1 MTEINEKLYIQ
12 ARRSHWESM
21 AENKYWEKGIG
32 KNYHQDLNRIYS
44 RLITPGQRVLE
55 IGSGIGDLI
64 AQLQPSYG
72 LGIDF
77 SNKIIEEAKIRH
89 FKKTNL
95 QFICCEAEKLA
106 CIEKFDA
113 IILSD
118 LVNDLWDVQKLISRL
133 HEWCHPRT
141 RIFINSYSRVWQPA
155 LTAARWMGQAT
166 ALLPQNWLVVED
178 IANILYL
185 EEFEVIN
192 HFSEILFPL
201 NIKFVSKPAN
211 RFFAKIFPFS
221 AFDLTN
227 IVIARPNPRPISKR
241 PVVSVIVAAR
251 NEDGNI
257 GEIFRRMPEMGAGT
271 ELIFVEGWSK
281 DNTCQTI
288 EKEMEKHRD
297 KNVKLFIQP
306 GKGKGDAV
314 RKGFSE
320 AKGEIL
326 MILDAD
332 LTVIPEDLPRFYEAI
347 VSGRGEFINGVRLV
361 YPMEK
366 KAMKFFNIIGNK
378 FFSLAFSWL
387 IGQPIKDTLC
397 GTKVLWKKDYE
408 KIVDNRAYFGD
419 FDPFGDFDLIFGAA
433 RLNLKILD
441 LPIRYRE
448 RQYGTTNIS
457 RWRHGILLL
466 KMVVFAAFKMKFV

>member
-201 NIKFVSKPAN
+201 N
-211 RFFAKIFPFS
+211 S
-221 AFDLTN
+221 A
-227 IVIARPNPRPISKR
+227 
-241 PVVSVIVAAR
+241 
-251 NEDGNI
+251 
-257 GEIFRRMPEMGAGT
+257 
-271 ELIFVEGWSK
+271 
-281 DNTCQTI
+281 
-288 EKEMEKHRD
+288 
-297 KNVKLFIQP
+297 
-306 GKGKGDAV
+306 
-314 RKGFSE
+314 
-320 AKGEIL
+320 
-326 MILDAD
+326 
-332 LTVIPEDLPRFYEAI
+332 
-347 VSGRGEFINGVRLV
+347 
-361 YPMEK
+361 
-366 KAMKFFNIIGNK
+366 
-378 FFSLAFSWL
+378 
-387 IGQPIKDTLC
+387 
-397 GTKVLWKKDYE
+397 
-408 KIVDNRAYFGD
+408 
-419 FDPFGDFDLIFGAA
+419 
-433 RLNLKILD
+433 
-441 LPIRYRE
+441 
-448 RQYGTTNIS
+448 
-457 RWRHGILLL
+457 
-466 KMVVFAAFKMKFV
+466 